1 MFRGTEIAI
10 AQIEIVGKGG
20 GGADVRF
27 KINYVSKDGIVHG
40 TMAHTVDAAANEQL
54 KAAAQALVMAVTAFA
69 QRAHFDG
76 ATPEEPLTQDGIAEA
91 LRTPPDPSDDI
102 AEQG

>member
-40 TMAHTVDAAANEQL
+40 TMNHTVDAAADERL
-54 KAAAQALVMAVTAFA
+54 KTAAQDLIAAITTFA
-69 QRAHFDG
+69 QRAHFEG
-76 ATPEEPLTQDGIAEA
+76 TTPEEPLAINGIAEA
-91 LRTPPDPSDDI
+91 LRAPPDPSDDI